1 MMVVL
6 FAACEAPGP
15 KGLAPEAS
23 RELER
28 GRNAAARWIAA
39 GRGIAA
45 PSDETVLALG
55 YLERLRLGL
64 GSPFRL
70 AEQALVDL
78 RLPPTDREALAWAI
92 LARTYER
99 ESYEIDGAALDRIVP
114 RRGLAGRSPGTLH
127 LDLIAGAIREAPD
140 ARSGELAVR
149 LAYALAAGE
158 GSVDAR
164 APEIAARA
172 AALLR
177 DREIA
182 RTDVVELLRAAEREN
197 VDPLVLLVRWRAER
211 RFRVEAPP
219 LEPIP
224 PAAELHALE
233 LAPRLARGVR
243 EAGLRSVAGSAPRP
257 AVTPP
262 LLAVAAAERLSEL
275 ADSLDMPPL
284 APIAVTVGTH
294 RRDLLASLNLS
305 PAQRAAR
312 ERFARRANTEER
324 FAAEFALLQR
334 RGGPGA
340 AAASAAL
347 GTAVAMRPYAQEPVW
362 FPGFG
367 GPSSRELEER
377 YGLAAVTF
385 GRTVPA
391 AWRPY
396 YRRMVDIALEDLRR
410 VLPALDLRGLSVE
423 VDGDLRLRG
432 NTLALHDPRVRRVVL
447 PPGSAA
453 GTLAHE
459 IAHDLDW
466 QVALRRYRVRGDYA
480 SDRAARSPRDRLA
493 MRLNELAV
501 ASLEAASDDD
511 RGRGH
516 ERRPAEIFARNMD
529 WFVAVSLAAD
539 GRSNGYLSS
548 IQDDLLTGYGTAR
561 APDVTGTTGET
572 LVSILDEVAPLYPA
586 TREWFLKS
594 YGLSR
599 ALTPYDLA
607 RRVLDARVVD
617 PAGEDFSLQGPVAA
631 VTLAA
636 SRLAPVEQARDAG
649 FAAIDDWI
657 CRSPGAAYNPRLEA
671 ARRQLVV
678 EAAAARVRG
687 TALEY
692 ARSVA
697 GEAGRRHAS
706 RALFGPAWPAA
717 AVDSATAELLEPLPT
732 LTAAIGSTPMIA
744 PAQRIDLAGP
754 PGRCAT
760 APFRLA
766 PR

>member
-1 MMVVL
+1 MVVL
-6 FAACEAPGP
+6 LAACEAQGP
-15 KGLAPEAS
+15 KGLAPEAN
-23 RELER
+23 RGLDR
-28 GRNAAARWIAA
+28 GREAAARWIAT
-39 GRGIAA
+39 GRGVDA
-45 PSDETVLALG
+45 PPDPAVLALG

-78 RLPPTDREALAWAI
+78 RLPATDRTSLAWAI
-92 LARTYER
+92 LARTYDR
-99 ESYEIDGAALDRIVP
+99 ESHEIEAAALDRIGSAP
-114 RRGLAGRSPGTLH
+114 GAPARFAGALH
-127 LDLIAGAIREAPD
+127 LDLISGAIRESLDP
-140 ARSGELAVR
+140 RSGELAVR

-158 GSVDAR
+158 GTVER
-164 APEIAARA
+164 NAPEIATRA

-177 DREIA
+177 DRELA
-182 RTDVVELLRAAEREN
+182 RADVVQLLRAADRDN
-197 VDPLVLLVRWRAER
+197 IDPLVLLVRWRAER
-211 RFRVEAPP
+211 RFAVEAPP
-219 LEPIP
+219 LMPIAP
-224 PAAELHALE
+224 EAELHAIE

-243 EAGLRSVAGSAPRP
+243 EVGLRTVTGAVPRP
-257 AVTPP
+257 LATLP
-262 LLAVAAAERLSEL
+262 LLGVAAAERLSAL
-275 ADSLDMPPL
+275 TDALDMPPQ

-294 RRDLLASLNLS
+294 RRDLLANSNLTPS
-305 PAQRAAR
+305 DRSAT
-312 ERFARRANTEER
+312 ERFLRRATSEER
-324 FAAEFALLQR
+324 FAAEYALLQR
-334 RGGPGA
+334 RSGGR
-340 AAASAAL
+340 SATALTAL
-347 GTAVAMRPYAQEPVW
+347 GSAVAMRAYAQEPVW

-377 YGLAAVTF
+377 YGLAAVNF
-385 GRTVPA
+385 GRTVPV

-396 YRRMVDIALEDLRR
+396 YRRMLDIALEDMRR
-410 VLPALDLRGLSVE
+410 VLPALDLRGLTVDI
-423 VDGDLRLRG
+423 DGDLRLRG
-432 NTLALHDPRVRRVVL
+432 STLALHDPRSRRVIL

-480 SDRAARSPRDRLA
+480 SDRAERAPRDRLA
-493 MRLNELAV
+493 ARLNELAA
-501 ASLEAASDDD
+501 ASLDPVSFDD
-511 RGRGH
+511 RGSRH
-516 ERRPAEIFARNMD
+516 ESRPAEIFARNID

-539 GRSNGYLSS
+539 GRSNGYLTS
-548 IQDDLLTGYGTAR
+548 IQDDVLTGYGTAR
-561 APDVTGTTGET
+561 APDVSGAAGET

-599 ALTPYDLA
+599 ALTPHDLA
-607 RRVLDARVVD
+607 RRVLDAHLEQ
-617 PAGEDFSLQGPVAA
+617 AGEDPALHGPVAA

-636 SRLAPVEQARDAG
+636 RRLGPVEKAREAG
-649 FAAIDDWI
+649 FAAIDTWI
-657 CRSPGAAYNPRLEA
+657 CRAPGAAYNPRLEA

-697 GEAGRRHAS
+697 GEPGRRHTA
-706 RALFGPAWPAA
+706 RALFGPGWPGAV
-717 AVDSATAELLEPLPT
+717 VDSSTAALLEPLPT
-732 LTAAIGSTPMIA
+732 LAVAIGAGRITTP
-744 PAQRIDLAGP
+744 PRRIDLVGP
-754 PGRCAT
+754 PDRCAT